1 MLPSILM
8 YAHPSSSCL
17 PHQQYHLHKVTVTT
31 VIRVFHLRHHHHY
44 HLHKHD
50 AYLMF
55 PRMLMWVSL
64 KLANPAPHSLVLA
77 RMEAWAKLASAMSSS
92 PSSPS
97 SSSSSWG
104 SFKTYL
110 YLYLAARLKIW
121 KGNARGQWPLTHWSL
136 FKNPFVNVKK
146 WPQCQNRAQLQWQH

>member
-1 MLPSILM
+1 MMMMMMMMMMKLYEAGFCLLFSSLLWRLWAAFLQIFLISAKDKSMKSDYWAECLMLPSILM

-77 RMEAWAKLASAMSSS
+77 RMEAWSKLASAIFSS
-92 PSSPS
+92 PPSPS
-97 SSSSSWG
+97 
-104 SFKTYL
+104 
-110 YLYLAARLKIW
+110 
-121 KGNARGQWPLTHWSL
+121 
-136 FKNPFVNVKK
+136 
-146 WPQCQNRAQLQWQH
+146 